1 MIKQE
6 DQFKLAALLVSG
18 LLLAGLIYTLYQ
30 GMVVQP
36 QRALDLE
43 QAKLDSQEQERQ
55 DKIDYS
61 NKKQWALDLCLAEAD
76 DDYWNWIEIN
86 MEEKDDGTYWGLNSD
101 WDKAEANKKV
111 DEDACYRQHSLN

>member
-43 QAKLDSQEQERQ
+43 QAKLDSTEQERQ

-76 DDYWNWIEIN
+76 DDYWAWVELN
-86 MEEKDDGTYWGLNSD
+86 MTENDDGSWRGSGYD